1 MDNKRYLLNFFILLI
16 LIYLFL
22 KNFEIEIAELLA
34 IIIGSMLNIPHF
46 ENKLIYDSMIF
57 SIIPACTC
65 SFEIA
70 LFLAYIFATPK
81 TPIKYKLIYSIFGI
95 LVINITNILRIIFI
109 LKNAHLVN
117 YTFIHNII
125 SFIIF
130 PVALILNLIWVRILL
145 KIGVVKKSKNNK

>member
-1 MDNKRYLLNFFILLI
+1 MDDRKKYLLNFFILLI

-22 KNFEIEIAELLA
+22 KNFEIEIAKLLT
-34 IIIGSMLNIPHF
+34 IIIGSILNTHYF
-46 ENKLIYDSMIF
+46 ENKLIYNGMIF

-70 LFLAYIFATPK
+70 LFLSYIFATPK

-109 LKNAHLVN
+109 LKNAHLAN
-117 YTFIHNII
+117 YTLIHDII

-130 PVALILNLIWVRILL
+130 PIALTLNVIWVKILL
-145 KIGVVKKSKNNK
+145 KIGVVKKE